1 MTSAINYTA
10 IATGFP
16 IAGQDN
22 DSQGFR
28 SNFGAISAALST
40 AKDEITNLQSK
51 VVLKSSLTAVETATN
66 DLNGSTIADGILNGM
81 GTKALAGI
89 DVAGTFVI
97 NLSLAGFYYCTLTGD
112 KAISIQGFPSWAT
125 ASVPA
130 YCSVKVM
137 MKAGSGLASNPIATI
152 GTIGGHSVTFD
163 TASTSG
169 AWASGS
175 TNITLNRTTNKWKL
189 IEAFSYDGGL
199 TIFVRFLGEY

>member
-1 MTSAINYTA
+1 MNDKDFAKEVMRIINLIAVAIEE
-10 IATGFP
+10 
-16 IAGQDN
+16 N
-22 DSQGFR
+22 DIDG
-28 SNFGAISAALST
+28 NI
-40 AKDEITNLQSK
+40 DVDI
-51 VVLKSSLTAVETATN
+51 
-66 DLNGSTIADGILNGM
+66 NGDILNI
-81 GTKALAGI
+81 TTS
-89 DVAGTFVI
+89 AGTFVI